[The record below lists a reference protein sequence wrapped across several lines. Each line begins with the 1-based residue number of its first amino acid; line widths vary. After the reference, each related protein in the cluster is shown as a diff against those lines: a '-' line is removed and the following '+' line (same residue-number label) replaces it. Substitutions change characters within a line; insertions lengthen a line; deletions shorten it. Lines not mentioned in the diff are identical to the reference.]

1 LIRKSLTFLLF
12 FFTSQISFAQFFLGG
27 LHFNGSTSVGKL
39 KEEAGSIFF
48 PTISGFMLYEF
59 QTSPIQIGLDLGY
72 GLYGSKLEKRTD
84 LYPGFND
91 ELRLRRNN
99 YIVTGMIT
107 MRYLPWVNTKYTPF
121 IEAQFGV
128 NYLYTRYKIRATL
141 IDEEPLEVGTDHKVW
156 TIAYRIG
163 AGIQF
168 PLNVADKNVKLEFKT
183 SYQDSNS
190 IQFLT
195 KGDVAYL
202 PDQGNGEFDYNFR
215 RGPLQLLTF
224 SIGIVVYGLG
234 Y

>member
-1 LIRKSLTFLLF
+1 MQRFITFALF
-12 FFTSQISFAQFFLGG
+12 FFITLTVQAQFFLAGA
-27 LHFNGSTSVGKL
+27 HFNGSSSVGKL

-99 YIVTGMIT
+99 NIVTGMIT
-107 MRYLPWVNTKYTPF
+107 MRYLPWVNTKFTPF
-121 IEAQFGV
+121 IEAQFGG
-128 NYLYTRYKIRATL
+128 NYLYTRYQIRAT
-141 IDEEPLEVGTDHKVW
+141 IDEEPIEADSDHQDW
-156 TIAYRIG
+156 AIAYRIG
-163 AGIQF
+163 AGIQI
-168 PLNVADKNVKLEFKT
+168 PLPFLDEGTKLEFKT

-195 KGDVAYL
+195 KGDVTYL

-224 SIGIVVYGLG
+224 SVGIVVYDLFH
-234 Y
+234 